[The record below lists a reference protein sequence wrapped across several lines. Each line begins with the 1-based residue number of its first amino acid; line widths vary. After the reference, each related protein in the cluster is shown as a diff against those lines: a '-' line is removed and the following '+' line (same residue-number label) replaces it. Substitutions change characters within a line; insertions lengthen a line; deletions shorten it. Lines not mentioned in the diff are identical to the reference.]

1 MRLEDHPE
9 FVKVFSTLTAPTCA
23 ACLLHEGDADNMD
36 ALIEVFEQTAK
47 RAQCLANGFCRI
59 CREYKAV
66 IHPA

>member
-1 MRLEDHPE
+1 MRLKDHPE

-36 ALIEVFEQTAK
+36 ALVEVFEHTAK
-47 RAQCLANGFCRI
+47 RARCLANGFCRI

>member
-1 MRLEDHPE
+1 
-9 FVKVFSTLTAPTCA
+9 
-23 ACLLHEGDADNMD
+23 MD

-47 RAQCLANGFCRI
+47 RARCLANGFCRI